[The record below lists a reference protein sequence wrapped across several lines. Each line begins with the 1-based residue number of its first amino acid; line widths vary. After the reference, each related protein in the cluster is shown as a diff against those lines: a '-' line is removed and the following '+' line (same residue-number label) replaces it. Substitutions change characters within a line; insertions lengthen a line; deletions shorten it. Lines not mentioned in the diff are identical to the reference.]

1 MASLAERYKR
11 AKGVNRPASS
21 SDREKGT
28 SEAGSLLRAYLLKPD
43 DIGKWGKAF
52 AKDDQKAT
60 LKDLVGMRDQDRTN
74 LAGGGEVEKG
84 VNKPVSKSKYGSK
97 GVSESG
103 ESYRDYKSNSDSP
116 YARAGARY
124 AMRDHKRVL
133 KDLVGMRDQDRTNLA
148 GGGEVESDTQ
158 QGHETNE
165 QDDDI
170 VSRIMNKFYSHGGKI
185 ADKTEIS
192 KEDQLDF
199 PKDEDLVSR
208 IMKKRAKKC

>member
-21 SDREKGT
+21 SDRDKGT
-28 SEAGSLLRAYLLKPD
+28 SEAGSLLRAFLLKPD

-60 LKDLVGMRDQDRTN
+60 LKDLVGMRGKDRTN
-74 LAGGGEVEKG
+74 LAE
-84 VNKPVSKSKYGSK
+84 
-97 GVSESG
+97 
-103 ESYRDYKSNSDSP
+103 
-116 YARAGARY
+116 
-124 AMRDHKRVL
+124 
-133 KDLVGMRDQDRTNLA
+133 
-148 GGGEVESDTQ
+148 GGEVESEESE
-158 QGHETNE
+158 GHETNE
-165 QDDDI
+165 KDDDI
-170 VSRIMNKFYSHGGKI
+170 VSRIMNKFYSHGGKT

-192 KEDQLDF
+192 SEKQLDF

>member
-28 SEAGSLLRAYLLKPD
+28 SEAGSLLRAFLLKPD

-60 LKDLVGMRDQDRTN
+60 
-74 LAGGGEVEKG
+74 
-84 VNKPVSKSKYGSK
+84 
-97 GVSESG
+97 
-103 ESYRDYKSNSDSP
+103 
-116 YARAGARY
+116 
-124 AMRDHKRVL
+124 L

-192 KEDQLDF
+192 SEKQLDF
-199 PKDEDLVSR
+199 PKDDLVSR

>member
-21 SDREKGT
+21 SDRDKGT
-28 SEAGSLLRAYLLKPD
+28 SEAGSLLRAFLLKPD
-43 DIGKWGKAF
+43 DIGKWGKTF

-60 LKDLVGMRDQDRTN
+60 LKDLVGMREQDRTN
-74 LAGGGEVEKG
+74 LAK
-84 VNKPVSKSKYGSK
+84 
-97 GVSESG
+97 
-103 ESYRDYKSNSDSP
+103 
-116 YARAGARY
+116 
-124 AMRDHKRVL
+124 
-133 KDLVGMRDQDRTNLA
+133 
-148 GGGEVESDTQ
+148 GGEVESDTQ

-185 ADKTEIS
+185 ADKTKIS
-192 KEDQLDF
+192 SEKQLDF
-199 PKDEDLVSR
+199 PKDDLVSR

>member
-21 SDREKGT
+21 SDRDKGT
-28 SEAGSLLRAYLLKPD
+28 SEAGSLLRAFLLKPD

-60 LKDLVGMRDQDRTN
+60 LKDLVGMREQDRTN
-74 LAGGGEVEKG
+74 LAK
-84 VNKPVSKSKYGSK
+84 
-97 GVSESG
+97 
-103 ESYRDYKSNSDSP
+103 
-116 YARAGARY
+116 
-124 AMRDHKRVL
+124 
-133 KDLVGMRDQDRTNLA
+133 
-148 GGGEVESDTQ
+148 GGEVESDTQ

-165 QDDDI
+165 QEDDI

-185 ADKTEIS
+185 ADKTKIS
-192 KEDQLDF
+192 SEKQLDF
-199 PKDEDLVSR
+199 PKDDLVSR

>member
-43 DIGKWGKAF
+43 DVGKWGKAF

-60 LKDLVGMRDQDRTN
+60 LKDLVGMRDKDRTN
-74 LAGGGEVEKG
+74 LAK
-84 VNKPVSKSKYGSK
+84 
-97 GVSESG
+97 
-103 ESYRDYKSNSDSP
+103 
-116 YARAGARY
+116 
-124 AMRDHKRVL
+124 
-133 KDLVGMRDQDRTNLA
+133 
-148 GGGEVESDTQ
+148 GGEVESDTEE
-158 QGHETNE
+158 GHETNE

-170 VSRIMNKFYSHGGKI
+170 VRRIMNKFYSHGGKI
-185 ADKTEIS
+185 ADKTKIS

-199 PKDEDLVSR
+199 PKDDDLVSR

>member
-74 LAGGGEVEKG
+74 LAEGGEVEKG

-148 GGGEVESDTQ
+148 KGGEVESDTQ

-170 VSRIMNKFYSHGGKI
+170 VSRIIISFIHMAARSQIRLRYLRKI
-185 ADKTEIS
+185 NLI
-192 KEDQLDF
+192 F
-199 PKDEDLVSR
+199 PKTK
-208 IMKKRAKKC
+208 I